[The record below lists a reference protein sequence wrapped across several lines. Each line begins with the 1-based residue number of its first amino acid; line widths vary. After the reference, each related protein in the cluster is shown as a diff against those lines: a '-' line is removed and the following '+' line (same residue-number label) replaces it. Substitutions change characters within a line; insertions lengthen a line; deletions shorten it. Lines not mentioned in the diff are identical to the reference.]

1 MAQAVT
7 IKGMLVQT
15 CRDCPDSVAL
25 RFKRDGRW
33 QTLAYSG
40 LLSNSRAVSS
50 LLCSRGT
57 RIGERVGIFLENC
70 PEWPEIYFGIVC
82 AGMTAVPMDAK
93 LREQEVS
100 HILRDAGC
108 RTVFLSSRTYR
119 VFRETEAALPHIARA
134 VVINMNEIEPVAAGR
149 IEHLDYAESLAAAA
163 TQKGDRHAGFDRH
176 DPTGDETASI
186 IYTSGTT
193 GLQKGAMLTHRNFC
207 ANVNSCIGA
216 IHIKPSD
223 NFLMVLPLHHAFSFT
238 VNLLIPVAIGAQIS
252 FVENLKTIGEN
263 IREVSP
269 TVLVAVPL
277 LVEKIYTRIMDG
289 LRRKRAV
296 YWLFKSGLRAP
307 VRRGIIKKL
316 GGRLRMVVVGGAP
329 TPVDVLNGLSHLGIP
344 ILEGYGLTET
354 SPVLTFN
361 PPEKPKPGTVGKAI
375 PDVEIRISDPDGA
388 GVGEITARGPNVM
401 AGYFNKPRETETVLR
416 DGWFHTGDLG
426 SLDQD
431 GYLVISGRK
440 KNLIVNRE
448 GKNIYPE
455 EVEDCIVKSPLILE
469 AVVFG
474 YREAGE
480 TGERVGLI
488 VVPDQDGLDAWTA
501 RKKKL
506 PSDEEIAELIRA
518 EVRKCVAS
526 IAEYKRPRR
535 IQIRTEE
542 FEKTAT
548 GKIKRYLYAISP
560 TEI

>member
-1 MAQAVT
+1 MAETRT
-7 IKGMLVQT
+7 IKSMLLKT
-15 CRDCPDSVAL
+15 CRNCPDSVAL
-25 RFKRDGRW
+25 RFKREGHW
-33 QTLAYSG
+33 QTLSYG
-40 LLSNSRAVSS
+40 ELLDSSRAVSQ
-50 LLCSRGT
+50 LLCTRGA
-57 RIGERVGIFLENC
+57 RVGERIGIFLENC

-82 AGMTAVPMDAK
+82 AGMTAVPVDAK
-93 LREQEVS
+93 LREQEVA

-119 VFRETEAALPHIARA
+119 VFRDAEPALPQITRA
-134 VVINMNEIEPVAAGR
+134 IVINMKEIEPLSNGK
-149 IEHLDYAESLAAAA
+149 IEHLDYAGTLADAGG
-163 TQKGDRHAGFDRH
+163 KDDKPAGFDRH
-176 DPTGDETASI
+176 DPAEDETASI

-193 GLQKGAMLTHRNFC
+193 GLQKGAMLTHGNFC

-223 NFLMVLPLHHAFSFT
+223 NFLMVLPLHHSFSFT
-238 VNLLIPVAIGAQIS
+238 VNLLIPVAVGAQIS
-252 FVENLKTIGEN
+252 FVESLKTIGEN

-269 TVLVAVPL
+269 TVLVGVPL
-277 LVEKIYTRIMDG
+277 LIEKIYSRIMDG
-289 LRRKRAV
+289 LRRKRFA
-296 YWLFKSGLRAP
+296 YWLYKSGLRAP
-307 VRRGIIKKL
+307 IRRGILKKL
-316 GGRLRMVVVGGAP
+316 GGRLRMAVVGGAP
-329 TPVDVLNGLSHLGIP
+329 APVHVLNGLSELGVP

-361 PPEKPKPGTVGKAI
+361 PPERPKPGTVGKAI
-375 PDVEIRISDPDGA
+375 PGVEIRISTPDPE

-401 AGYFNKPRETETVLR
+401 AGYFNKPEATEAVLK

-426 SLDQD
+426 SLDTD
-431 GYLVISGRK
+431 GYLAISGRK

-455 EVEDCIVKSPLILE
+455 EVEDYIVKSPLILE

-474 YREAGE
+474 YREADE

-488 VVPDQDGLDAWTA
+488 VVPDQDGLDTWAA
-501 RKKKL
+501 HRKKRL
-506 PSDEEIAELIRA
+506 DDDEVAEVLRA
-518 EVRKCVAS
+518 EVRKCVAG

-560 TEI
+560 TEM